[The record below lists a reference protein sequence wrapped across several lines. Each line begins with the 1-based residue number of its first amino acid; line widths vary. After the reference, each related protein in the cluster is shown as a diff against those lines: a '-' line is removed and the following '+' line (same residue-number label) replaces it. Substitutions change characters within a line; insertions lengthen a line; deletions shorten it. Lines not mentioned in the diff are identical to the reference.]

1 MYDDQW
7 YNFVPEASN
16 KPIASSAQPT
26 RGHGRKPS
34 LLQQANTSTDIRS
47 SSDTSRPVLA
57 VIDDEADNFPE
68 PEVLRRVASLSDLN
82 RRRKTSLAKKFSRR
96 TTKASRLVALSLEGF
111 NSTDDEDELDYDE
124 ELHQKSRSTYTSYQK
139 QLYLTEGHLDNLISD
154 TDDILKL
161 LEKLTS
167 SFKAVELQTTS
178 FRSQCED
185 LIADQERLRKLSD
198 EVGTDLHYY
207 AYLDNATRRLNAP
220 GASKLVDDA
229 SFADV
234 FRHLD
239 SCIDFMAKHTS
250 YRDAE
255 IYLARYQ
262 SLLTKA
268 LHLLETGLSNKLDK
282 VALNLAPQLNNTNS
296 ESAQHALSYDRFAEM
311 VLESYSLVPNIHEVI
326 CRVYD
331 NTGIHKDDVIAGD
344 IYEGSAKNM
353 FYTYLSTRDRHMR
366 ALAHRDIEEYKAGQA
381 KGTPIETA
389 SRTYIKQCFERAFN
403 EVNLFAKI
411 FHVLPRRSPDDDS
424 AYSVLKS
431 HQRFLVNPANMAP
444 PGAAIQA
451 GLQAAELRTICN
463 IVGWLS
469 NEYLLS
475 DYDESDSPFSIFSRE
490 YAAALLSD
498 HLWPFVER
506 GFEAEVSRIITKAPL
521 APESLEI
528 PKVVGPLPVSNAYPT
543 VKVALALLD
552 MFDQCMPKDR
562 SKQSI
567 TVFNIVRETIRALQ
581 RVEAK
586 MKTTKGSSDSDLF
599 MIKNLLVLRNQL
611 VSLEFGDVRQQSTN
625 GSGAL
630 GPIWDTLNPK
640 AWVGFLSSIMNAAPL
655 PIWSRGLTGSSAT
668 PAPPPAPALT
678 QENMSEHLDEL
689 LRRAIYAFTG
699 RWATKVVE
707 AEANTDDGKTLAT
720 IDVEL
725 DTLLENVFGNQPEV
739 MDRLKEAIDMNV
751 EMQKEKK

>member
-7 YNFVPEASN
+7 YNFVPEATN
-16 KPIASSAQPT
+16 KPTRTSGQPT
-26 RGHGRKPS
+26 RSHGRKPS
-34 LLQQANTSTDIRS
+34 LLQQPNISSDVRS
-47 SSDTSRPVLA
+47 SSEISRPVLA
-57 VIDDEADNFPE
+57 VVEDEEDSFPE
-68 PEVLRRVASLSDLN
+68 PQVLRRAASSSDLIHP
-82 RRRKTSLAKKFSRR
+82 RQRFTVRKFSKR
-96 TTKASRLVALSLEGF
+96 TTKASRLPALLLEGYT
-111 NSTDDEDELDYDE
+111 SADDEGESDCDEQLQE
-124 ELHQKSRSTYTSYQK
+124 KSRNVYIAYQA
-139 QLYLTEGHLDNLISD
+139 QLTLTEGHLDNLISD
-154 TDDILKL
+154 TDDTLRL
-161 LEKLTS
+161 LESLTS

-185 LIADQERLRKLSD
+185 LISDQERLKKLSD

-220 GASKLVDDA
+220 GASKLVDDS
-229 SFADV
+229 SFADI

-239 SCIDFMAKHTS
+239 SCIDFMSKHTS

-255 IYLARYQ
+255 SYLARYQ

-282 VALNLAPQLNNTNS
+282 VAMNLAPQLNNTNS
-296 ESAQHALSYDRFAEM
+296 ESAQHALSYDRFGEM
-311 VLESYSLVPNIHEVI
+311 TLESYSLVPNIHEVT
-326 CRVYD
+326 CRIYD
-331 NTGIHKDDVIAGD
+331 KTGIHKDDIIASE

-353 FYTYLSTRDRHMR
+353 FYTYLSIRDRHMR
-366 ALAHRDIEEYKAGQA
+366 TIAHRDIEEYKTSQA
-381 KGTPIETA
+381 QGVSIESA
-389 SRTYIKQCFERAFN
+389 SRKYIKQCFERAFN

-424 AYSVLKS
+424 VYAVLKS

-451 GLQAAELRTICN
+451 GLHAAELRTICN

-469 NEYLLS
+469 NEYLMS

-498 HLWPFVER
+498 HMWPFVER
-506 GFEAEVSRIITKAPL
+506 GFEAEVSKIITKAPV
-521 APESLEI
+521 APESLQI

-552 MFDQCMPKDR
+552 MFDQCMPKER
-562 SKQSI
+562 SKQSA

-581 RVEAK
+581 RIETK
-586 MKTTKGSSDSDLF
+586 MKATKGSSDSDVF

-611 VSLEFGDVRQQSTN
+611 VSLEFGDVRQQSTA
-625 GSGAL
+625 GGGAL
-630 GPIWDTLNPK
+630 GPIWDTINPQV
-640 AWVGFLSSIMNAAPL
+640 WVGFLSSIMSAAPL
-655 PIWSRGLTGSSAT
+655 PIWSRGLTGSAT
-668 PAPPPAPALT
+668 PVPPPAPALT

-699 RWATKVVE
+699 KWAAKVVE
-707 AEANTDDGKTLAT
+707 AEAKKDDGKTLAA

-725 DTLLENVFGNQPEV
+725 DTLLENVFGNQREV
-739 MDRLKEAIDMNV
+739 MDRLKEAIDANV
-751 EMQKEKK
+751 EMQKGKK